1 MTVLAVAAA
10 GAVMAGAALQSAVGF
25 GFALVAAPLLYA
37 AAPSPEQAV
46 GLMIVLGVEVNLL
59 TLLAERRRPDPVWA
73 DVMAVVA
80 WSLPGALAG
89 VAVLRALD
97 AVALQ
102 LLVTVGVL
110 ATLAANLRAERR
122 ARAGTIPA
130 PRGDTPRWARPL
142 AGVSSGALNTST
154 STGGPPLVL
163 LLMARGLRPQVVRD
177 TLTTSFVGFAA
188 VAIAALAVTGTSD
201 AVPDAPWIAA
211 LVPLTAAGQLAGR
224 PLFSRLAATRSYE
237 RVLTA
242 VLVVTVA
249 AGLISVLL

>member
-1 MTVLAVAAA
+1 MSVLAVAAA
-10 GAVMAGAALQSAVGF
+10 AAVMAGAALQSAVGF

-46 GLMIVLGVEVNLL
+46 GLMTLLGVEVNLL
-59 TLLAERRRPDPVWA
+59 TLLAERRRPAPVWR
-73 DVMAVVA
+73 DVAAVVG

-102 LLVTVGVL
+102 LLVTAGVL
-110 ATLAANLRAERR
+110 VTLAVNVRAARR
-122 ARAGTIPA
+122 ATRPAAAAPRAGVA
-130 PRGDTPRWARPL
+130 WWAWPL

-154 STGGPPLVL
+154 STGGPPVVL
-163 LLMARGLRPQVVRD
+163 LLMARGLRPDVVRD

-188 VAIAALAVTGTSD
+188 VSAGALALTGTHE
-201 AVPDAPWIAA
+201 AVPEAAWLAA

-224 PLFSRLAATRSYE
+224 PVFARLAAGRSYE
-237 RVLTA
+237 RVLTV
-242 VLVVTVA
+242 VLLVTVL
-249 AGLISVLL
+249 AGLVSVVL